1 MQSVTIMGSG
11 AAPGVP
17 SVACGWG
24 NCNPN
29 NPKNRRLRSGTY
41 FEFGETK
48 ILVDTSPD
56 LRLHLLQHNI
66 KRLDAVLLTHAHAD
80 HLHGIDDL
88 REINR
93 IMQAP
98 IDFYATK
105 EALTAAKHNFSY
117 LFAENE
123 KKLKDT
129 RMPMLIPHEAEFDRS
144 FMINDIKIIPI
155 KLEGHNLPSTGY
167 VFNDGQVVML
177 SDFETIDSKIMA
189 KLSGKIKLLIIPLTT
204 PRKVRFHAD
213 YDMIMEDI
221 KAFAP
226 QKTVLT
232 HMAAECDYD
241 EINKMTPDNVI
252 VGYDGLK
259 INLEE
264 I

>member
-24 NCNPN
+24 KCNPD
-29 NPKNRRLRSGTY
+29 NPKNKRQRAGTY
-41 FEFGETK
+41 FEFGDTK

-56 LRLHLLQHNI
+56 LRSHLLQYNI
-66 KRLDAVLLTHAHAD
+66 KKLDAVLLTHAHAD

-93 IMQAP
+93 ITKLP
-98 IDFYATK
+98 IDFYSAGQAYDDAT
-105 EALTAAKHNFSY
+105 TRFSY
-117 LFAENE
+117 LFSNAGKEV
-123 KKLKDT
+123 KDT
-129 RMPMLIPHEAEFDRS
+129 RLPMLIPHKAEFNQP
-144 FMINDIKIIPI
+144 FMVKDVKIMPI
-155 KLEGHNLPSTGY
+155 KLEGHNSPSNGY

-177 SDFETIDSKIMA
+177 SDFESIDTKTVE
-189 KLSGKIKLLIIPLTT
+189 KLCGKIKLLIIPLTT
-204 PRKVRFHAD
+204 PHKVRFHAD
-213 YDMIMEDI
+213 FNMIMEDI

-226 QKTVLT
+226 QKAVLT

-259 INLEE
+259 IDLEE
-264 I
+264 M